1 MMKKVEILFFLSV
14 LLVACDPFEYHPYD
28 VRLDSKYK
36 DINRKNIERI
46 RAKDKGNDTVR
57 FVFAGD
63 TQRWYDETE
72 DFVKAVNSRND
83 IEFVIQGGDLSDFGM
98 KKEFCMMHDILSKLK
113 VPYVA
118 IVGNHDHLGSGE
130 EIYRAM
136 YGDLNFAFVYGGVKF
151 LGMNTNALEY
161 DYSTPVPDFH
171 FLEKELRDSVSVRY
185 DRTVAMMHTPPD
197 DFIFNNNVKYVFQE
211 YLKKF
216 KHLMFCV
223 HAHTHRLMQTDFYG
237 DGIIYYGADAMMR
250 RNYLVF
256 TITKDS
262 YQYEVVYF

>member
-1 MMKKVEILFFLSV
+1 MMKKVELLFFLSV

-46 RAKDKGNDTVR
+46 RAKDKENDTVR
-57 FVFAGD
+57 FAFAGD

-197 DFIFNNNVKYVFQE
+197 DFIFNNITFRYEDGKENVVE
-211 YLKKF
+211 DEIEEGYLLNNFELLKF
-216 KHLMFCV
+216 IRK
-223 HAHTHRLMQTDFYG
+223 
-237 DGIIYYGADAMMR
+237 I
-250 RNYLVF
+250 NYLFLGSICNILCTFVLR
-256 TITKDS
+256 
-262 YQYEVVYF
+262 